1 MQNIKCQKRGGS
13 MIYKYNKLV
22 RDKIPEEIENQG
34 KECKYEIL
42 DDEKYSK
49 ELDKKLLEEVNEYIS
64 DHSEKEM
71 ADVQEVLKAII
82 KYRNI
87 DEKRVE
93 ELRKAKEL
101 KKGGF
106 YNKIYLT
113 EVLEGKNEKQE
124 QNKINTQEGLLTNID
139 KSSTLDELQE
149 YIRSVIRIRGFEKQE
164 IEKTML
170 LLLEET
176 GELAK
181 AIRKDYTDMGIDD
194 KKLNH
199 YTNIENEVADV
210 FIVLICICNK
220 LNINLFD
227 AVYKKEAENVT
238 RNWDKKENK
247 NG

>member
-1 MQNIKCQKRGGS
+1 M
-13 MIYKYNKLV
+13 
-22 RDKIPEEIENQG
+22 
-34 KECKYEIL
+34 
-42 DDEKYSK
+42 
-49 ELDKKLLEEVNEYIS
+49 DKKLLEEVNEYIS

-82 KYRNI
+82 KYRDI
-87 DEKRVE
+87 DENRVE
-93 ELRKAKEL
+93 ELRKAKE
-101 KKGGF
+101 KQKGGF

-113 EVLEGKNEKQE
+113 EVLEGKNEEQE

-139 KSSTLDELQE
+139 KSSTLNELQE

-181 AIRKDYTDMGIDD
+181 AIRKDYTNMGIDSS
-194 KKLNH
+194 KLSH
-199 YTNIENEVADV
+199 YTNIENEIADV
-210 FIVLICICNK
+210 FIVLTCVCNK

-227 AVYKKEAENVT
+227 AVYKKEKENVT
-238 RNWDKKENK
+238 RKWDKNE
-247 NG
+247 

>member
-1 MQNIKCQKRGGS
+1 

-22 RDKIPEEIENQG
+22 RDKIPEEIKKSG

-71 ADVQEVLKAII
+71 ADVQEVLNSII
-82 KYRNI
+82 KYRKI
-87 DEKRVE
+87 DIDKVE
-93 ELRKAKEL
+93 ELRKAKAA

-106 YNKIYLT
+106 NDKIYLK
-113 EVLEGKNEKQE
+113 EVIENKNEEQE
-124 QNKINTQEGLLTNID
+124 NNKINTQEGLLKKLD
-139 KSSTLDELQE
+139 KSSTLTEVQD
-149 YIRSVIRIRGFEKQE
+149 YIRSVIRIRGFENQA

-170 LLLEET
+170 LLLEEA

-181 AIRKDYTDMGIDD
+181 AIRKDYTDMSID
-194 KKLNH
+194 KTKLDH
-199 YTNIENEVADV
+199 YTNIENEIADV
-210 FIVLICICNK
+210 FIVLTCVCNK

-227 AVYKKEAENVT
+227 AIYNKEKENVT
-238 RNWDKKENK
+238 RNWDKVGNA

>member
-113 EVLEGKNEKQE
+113 
-124 QNKINTQEGLLTNID
+124 
-139 KSSTLDELQE
+139 
-149 YIRSVIRIRGFEKQE
+149 
-164 IEKTML
+164 
-170 LLLEET
+170 
-176 GELAK
+176 
-181 AIRKDYTDMGIDD
+181 
-194 KKLNH
+194 
-199 YTNIENEVADV
+199 
-210 FIVLICICNK
+210 CIA
-220 LNINLFD
+220 L
-227 AVYKKEAENVT
+227 
-238 RNWDKKENK
+238 
-247 NG
+247 

>member
-1 MQNIKCQKRGGS
+1 MR
-13 MIYKYNKLV
+13 
-22 RDKIPEEIENQG
+22 
-34 KECKYEIL
+34 
-42 DDEKYSK
+42 
-49 ELDKKLLEEVNEYIS
+49 
-64 DHSEKEM
+64 
-71 ADVQEVLKAII
+71 
-82 KYRNI
+82 
-87 DEKRVE
+87 KRVE

-113 EVLEGKNEKQE
+113 EVLEGKNEEQE
-124 QNKINTQEGLLTNID
+124 QNKINTQEGLLANIG
-139 KSSTLDELQE
+139 KTSTLDELQE
-149 YIRSVIRIRGFEKQE
+149 YIRSVIRIRGFEKEE
-164 IEKTML
+164 IEKKML

-181 AIRKDYTDMGIDD
+181 AIRKDYTDMRIDD

-199 YTNIENEVADV
+199 YTNIENEIADV
-210 FIVLICICNK
+210 FIVLTCICNK

-227 AVYKKEAENVT
+227 AVYKKETENVT

>member
-1 MQNIKCQKRGGS
+1 

-87 DEKRVE
+87 VEKRVE

-113 EVLEGKNEKQE
+113 EVLEDKNEEQE
-124 QNKINTQEGLLTNID
+124 QNKINTQEGLLANIS
-139 KSSTLDELQE
+139 KTSTLNELQD
-149 YIRSVIRIRGFEKQE
+149 YIRSVIRIRGFENEE
-164 IEKTML
+164 IEKKML

>member
-1 MQNIKCQKRGGS
+1 

-22 RDKIPEEIENQG
+22 RDKIPEEIEEAG
-34 KECKYEIL
+34 KKCTYEVL
-42 DDEKYSK
+42 EDERYSK

-93 ELRKAKEL
+93 ELRKAKEI

-113 EVLEGKNEKQE
+113 DVIEGKNDWQE
-124 QNKINTQEGLLTNID
+124 QNKMDTQKGILANID
-139 KSSTLDELQE
+139 KNSTLNELQE
-149 YIRSVIRIRGFEKQE
+149 YIRSVIRIRGFEKEE

-181 AIRKDYTDMGIDD
+181 AIRKDYTDMGIDNT
-194 KKLNH
+194 KLNH
-199 YTNIENEVADV
+199 YTNIENEIADV

-220 LNINLFD
+220 LNINLFE
-227 AVYKKEAENVT
+227 AVYKKEKENVT
-238 RNWDKKENK
+238 RNWDKKGDK
-247 NG
+247 NE

>member
-1 MQNIKCQKRGGS
+1 

-113 EVLEGKNEKQE
+113 EVLEDKNEEQE
-124 QNKINTQEGLLTNID
+124 QNKIHTQEGLLANIS
-139 KSSTLDELQE
+139 KTSTLNELQD
-149 YIRSVIRIRGFEKQE
+149 YIRSVIRIRGFENEE
-164 IEKTML
+164 IEKKML

>member
-1 MQNIKCQKRGGS
+1 

-93 ELRKAKEL
+93 ELRKHLGLNQEDFAKAL
-101 KKGGF
+101 KVSRQ
-106 YNKIYLT
+106 T
-113 EVLEGKNEKQE
+113 V
-124 QNKINTQEGLLTNID
+124 
-139 KSSTLDELQE
+139 SS
-149 YIRSVIRIRGFEKQE
+149 I
-164 IEKTML
+164 
-170 LLLEET
+170 ET
-176 GELAK
+176 GKYNPSLELAFVISDFFGK
-181 AIRKDYTDMGIDD
+181 QIEEIFIHERSCKDE
-194 KKLNH
+194 K
-199 YTNIENEVADV
+199 
-210 FIVLICICNK
+210 
-220 LNINLFD
+220 
-227 AVYKKEAENVT
+227 
-238 RNWDKKENK
+238 R
-247 NG
+247 

>member
-1 MQNIKCQKRGGS
+1 MT
-13 MIYKYNKLV
+13 YKYNKLV
-22 RDKIPEEIENQG
+22 RDKIPKEIENKG
-34 KECKYEIL
+34 KKCKYEIL

-87 DEKRVE
+87 DEERVE
-93 ELRKAKEL
+93 ELRKAKEI

-106 YNKIYLT
+106 YNKIYLK
-113 EVLEGKNEKQE
+113 EVLEDKNDTQE
-124 QNKINTQEGLLTNID
+124 QNKINTQEGLLANID
-139 KSSTLDELQE
+139 KTNTLDELQE
-149 YIRSVIRIRGFEKQE
+149 YIRSVIRIRGFENQE

-181 AIRKDYTDMGIDD
+181 AIRKDYTNMEIDIT
-194 KKLNH
+194 KLNH
-199 YTNIENEVADV
+199 YTSIKNEIADV
-210 FIVLICICNK
+210 FIVLTCICNK

-227 AVYKKEAENVT
+227 ALYNKEKENVT

>member
-149 YIRSVIRIRGFEKQE
+149 YIRSVIRIRGFETRDRKNNAF
-164 IEKTML
+164 I
-170 LLLEET
+170 
-176 GELAK
+176 
-181 AIRKDYTDMGIDD
+181 IR
-194 KKLNH
+194 
-199 YTNIENEVADV
+199 
-210 FIVLICICNK
+210 
-220 LNINLFD
+220 
-227 AVYKKEAENVT
+227 
-238 RNWDKKENK
+238 RNR
-247 NG
+247 

>member
-1 MQNIKCQKRGGS
+1 

-22 RDKIPEEIENQG
+22 RDKIPEEIEKQG
-34 KECKYEIL
+34 KKCKYEIL

-82 KYRNI
+82 KYRDI
-87 DEKRVE
+87 DENRVE
-93 ELRKAKEL
+93 ELRKAKE
-101 KKGGF
+101 KQKGGF

-113 EVLEGKNEKQE
+113 EVLEGKNEEQE

-139 KSSTLDELQE
+139 KSSTLNELQE

-181 AIRKDYTDMGIDD
+181 AIRKDYTNMGIDSS
-194 KKLNH
+194 KLSH
-199 YTNIENEVADV
+199 YTNIENEIADV
-210 FIVLICICNK
+210 FIVLTCVCNK
-220 LNINLFD
+220 LNINLFEMLCT
-227 AVYKKEAENVT
+227 KK
-238 RNWDKKENK
+238 KKRM
-247 NG
+247 

>member
-1 MQNIKCQKRGGS
+1 

-113 EVLEGKNEKQE
+113 EVLEDKNEEQE
-124 QNKINTQEGLLTNID
+124 QNKINTQEGLLANIS
-139 KSSTLDELQE
+139 KTSTLNELQD
-149 YIRSVIRIRGFEKQE
+149 YIRSVIRIRGFENEE
-164 IEKTML
+164 IEKKML

-176 GELAK
+176 GERAK

>member
-1 MQNIKCQKRGGS
+1 

-22 RDKIPEEIENQG
+22 RDKIPEEIEKQG
-34 KECKYEIL
+34 KKCKYEIL

-82 KYRNI
+82 KYRDI
-87 DEKRVE
+87 DENRVE
-93 ELRKAKEL
+93 ELRKAKE
-101 KKGGF
+101 KQKGGF

-113 EVLEGKNEKQE
+113 EVLEGKNEEQE

-139 KSSTLDELQE
+139 KSSTLNELQE

-181 AIRKDYTDMGIDD
+181 AIRKDYTNM
-194 KKLNH
+194 
-199 YTNIENEVADV
+199 
-210 FIVLICICNK
+210 
-220 LNINLFD
+220 
-227 AVYKKEAENVT
+227 
-238 RNWDKKENK
+238 
-247 NG
+247 

>member
-1 MQNIKCQKRGGS
+1 

-181 AIRKDYTDMGIDD
+181 AIRKDYTDMRIDY

-227 AVYKKEAENVT
+227 AVYKKETENVT

>member
-1 MQNIKCQKRGGS
+1 MYKR
-13 MIYKYNKLV
+13 
-22 RDKIPEEIENQG
+22 Q
-34 KECKYEIL
+34 
-42 DDEKYSK
+42 
-49 ELDKKLLEEVNEYIS
+49 NEYIS

-82 KYRNI
+82 KYRDI
-87 DEKRVE
+87 DENRVE
-93 ELRKAKEL
+93 ELRKAKE
-101 KKGGF
+101 KQKGGF

-113 EVLEGKNEKQE
+113 EVLEGKNEEQE

-139 KSSTLDELQE
+139 KSSTLNELQE

-181 AIRKDYTDMGIDD
+181 AIRKDYTNMGIDSS
-194 KKLNH
+194 KLSH
-199 YTNIENEVADV
+199 YTNIENEIADV
-210 FIVLICICNK
+210 FIVLTCVCNK

-227 AVYKKEAENVT
+227 AVYKKEKENVT
-238 RNWDKKENK
+238 RKWDKNE
-247 NG
+247 